1 MPAPATEYGGASTT
15 AAHDA
20 RLSAKALVTK
30 IVEKLKTD
38 ERGCVSYTRHARAC
52 ELLCAL
58 REAHEARASGG
69 LQIQSKGSATSVDL
83 VTATD
88 QAAEKLI
95 IDTIRARYPDHAF
108 IGEESAF
115 AQGSAAPGSASAS
128 TTATPSSRPCASPSS
143 WRCSAASV

>member
-1 MPAPATEYGGASTT
+1 MPRVVATELAAPT
-15 AAHDA
+15 AFQPAMSDLATLKEYQAAAEEVA
-20 RLSAKALVTK
+20 RLAG
-30 IVEKLKTD
+30 KLI
-38 ERGCVSYTRHARAC
+38 A
-52 ELLCAL
+52 
-58 REAHEARASGG
+58 EAHEARATGG

-115 AQGSAAPGSASAS
+115 AQGSAAPGSASPSPAR
-128 TTATPSSRPCASPSS
+128 TPTPR
-143 WRCSAASV
+143 R